1 MHFKRVVK
9 WGLDMY
15 QNQRIKN
22 KINILGVNFDNTTM
36 LEMVENIKQFISSNT
51 DDNLFIVTAN
61 PEIVDYATEHEQYRN
76 LINQADYVVP
86 DGTGIVKA
94 SKRLKQPLKRR
105 VPGIELLE
113 ECLKIAHVSHQ
124 RVYLL
129 GSKNEIIETAEKK
142 LQSQYP
148 NIHFAHHHGYI
159 HLEDETVIK
168 RITSFNPDYIFVGMG
183 FPKQEQWIQKHKDK
197 FKHTVMMGVG
207 GSFEVFS
214 GSKKRAPQIFRKL
227 NIERVYRVLIDWKRI
242 GRMISIPKF
251 MLKVAIQK
259 YKMKSK

>member
-1 MHFKRVVK
+1 M
-9 WGLDMY
+9 
-15 QNQRIKN
+15 
-22 KINILGVNFDNTTM
+22 
-36 LEMVENIKQFISSNT
+36 
-51 DDNLFIVTAN
+51 
-61 PEIVDYATEHEQYRN
+61 
-76 LINQADYVVP
+76 
-86 DGTGIVKA
+86 
-94 SKRLKQPLKRR
+94 
-105 VPGIELLE
+105 PGIELLE

-129 GSKNEIIETAEKK
+129 GSKMK
-142 LQSQYP
+142 LLRQQRKSF
-148 NIHFAHHHGYI
+148 NLNTLISTFAHHHGYI

-227 NIERVYRVLIDWKRI
+227 NIE
-242 GRMISIPKF
+242 GISCT
-251 MLKVAIQK
+251 
-259 YKMKSK
+259 Y